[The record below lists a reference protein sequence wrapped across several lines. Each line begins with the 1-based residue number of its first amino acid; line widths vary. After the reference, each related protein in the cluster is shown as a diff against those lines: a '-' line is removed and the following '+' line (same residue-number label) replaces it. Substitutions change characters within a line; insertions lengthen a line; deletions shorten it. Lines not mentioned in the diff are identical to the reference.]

1 MGVSC
6 KGEMS
11 MDRLTKWNEETEG
24 VELLSWDEEEWKD
37 FMGSLD
43 VPIATELS
51 IAIEKLANYEDLEE
65 QGRLIKLP
73 YPLGTEKLYF
83 VWDYEIYELNAKEI
97 TFYKADKFAIR
108 PYETVISVD
117 SYDFYFDD
125 FGKTVFLTKE
135 KAEKALTEMEK

>member
-1 MGVSC
+1 M
-6 KGEMS
+6 K
-11 MDRLTKWNEETEG
+11 RLTKRNIHG
-24 VELLSWDEEEWKD
+24 VPYYPECFDKCA
-37 FMGSLD
+37 GKG
-43 VPIATELS
+43 PS
-51 IAIEKLANYEDLEE
+51 IKCHCCYFEHEIIIKLAEYEDLEE

-117 SYDFYFDD
+117 SYDFYYDD
-125 FGKTVFLTKE
+125 FGKTVFITKE
-135 KAEKALTEMEK
+135 EAEKALAEMGE